1 MFNKYL
7 KLSFLSR
14 RLLIQSKLLFLGFAR
29 GSSAAAILDNGAR
42 AVNPARI
49 LSLQYGVS
57 KGDTAWHGLIV
68 HPRECTLELLA
79 PFIELPLDLQDAVGI
94 IPRAA
99 LVVLPA
105 RAAAIG
111 V

>member
-1 MFNKYL
+1 MFKKYS

-14 RLLIQSKLLFLGFAR
+14 RLLIQSKLLFLGYAC
-29 GSSAAAILDNGAR
+29 SSTSGAILDNGAR

-49 LSLQYGVS
+49 LPLKKRVR
-57 KGDTAWHGLIV
+57 DTAWHGLIR
-68 HPRECTLELLA
+68 HPRECTLELFASLV
-79 PFIELPLDLQDAVGI
+79 ELPLYLQDAVGI

-99 LVVLPA
+99 MVLLPA